1 MFQEGYKYFK
11 NHLNSD
17 YERKIYH
24 DIYEACLQRK
34 QVVCFDEQCI
44 SQNQVMRIAMEVYE
58 DTPSF
63 FYIDPYGFRTYKGNP
78 STLIITFIY
87 DRETTEKY
95 EDDIKLILMRFFDQ
109 YRILQLPVY
118 NRLLIFHNMI
128 SSLCVYDNERYQTKN
143 YIHEDHN
150 IIGVF
155 QGKISICYGFSQV
168 FKLLCDYGNIP
179 CLIAKGPTCSGST
192 HAWNIVE
199 YDKKYYHIDVTWDLS
214 REHNNGLFGG
224 YLYFMVD
231 EKWMSKTR
239 TLDPEL
245 HYPQSQGLKYT
256 YYVYHGYVIQHQ
268 YQLEEY
274 FFQRLMEYPK
284 EIVVYEEDHDLTI
297 DYIQNAWNQ
306 AKTRF
311 GLYHGIA
318 YIYFEKEY
326 SVVRITLYEK
336 R

>member
-1 MFQEGYKYFK
+1 M
-11 NHLNSD
+11 
-17 YERKIYH
+17 
-24 DIYEACLQRK
+24 
-34 QVVCFDEQCI
+34 
-44 SQNQVMRIAMEVYE
+44 
-58 DTPSF
+58 
-63 FYIDPYGFRTYKGNP
+63 PYP
-78 STLIITFIY
+78 
-87 DRETTEKY
+87 
-95 EDDIKLILMRFFDQ
+95 
-109 YRILQLPVY
+109 
-118 NRLLIFHNMI
+118 
-128 SSLCVYDNERYQTKN
+128 
-143 YIHEDHN
+143 
-150 IIGVF
+150 
-155 QGKISICYGFSQV
+155 
-168 FKLLCDYGNIP
+168 
-179 CLIAKGPTCSGST
+179 KGPTCSGST

-311 GLYHGIA
+311 GLYHGTA